1 MKKFLSFFL
10 ALTLL
15 FAFSACKK
23 ANNISSESDIDIQS
37 VVSGIDTS
45 TQDTTISNDDVENDS
60 SLPTTPS
67 EQTTSSKNTETSKPT
82 TSSNSSNNSDTPQL
96 NSSSSYD
103 NIHTPPPQ
111 PDKLEEKVILPEIID
126 TYQEKY
132 RPNYLLGNCR
142 NLKGNPL
149 VVLLF
154 IDDDESSWS
163 AEEVKEYTNK
173 YVKEGLTYLEDKAK
187 EWGVELNFTIK
198 SYSTPHTN
206 NTLRYEG
213 SVIRDLRING
223 SSKDVLAQA
232 AYDMGYSSNWELYSK
247 FRTEHESNDD
257 VIFLTFINKAG
268 KSYTRHFIS
277 TGRTSYSEH
286 CVLFSDYLE
295 GDSFGCRASTVA
307 HELLHLFGA
316 EDFYNGFRE
325 VLAYQKYPKDIMLWM
340 PTEAYEN
347 EIGDF
352 TAYTIGWTDIIP
364 QICYNEY
371 WWK

>member
-1 MKKFLSFFL
+1 MKRFLSICL
-10 ALTLL
+10 VICISLL
-15 FAFSACKK
+15 CMGCGKVAEPLGSLDTDSDFSSTASITE
-23 ANNISSESDIDIQS
+23 NIIPESDIYLPTTTSVLSTSSES
-37 VVSGIDTS
+37 VV
-45 TQDTTISNDDVENDS
+45 
-60 SLPTTPS
+60 
-67 EQTTSSKNTETSKPT
+67 TSSPESQHS
-82 TSSNSSNNSDTPQL
+82 SSNHNTPAPSSSNP
-96 NSSSSYD
+96 SSVIPSS
-103 NIHTPPPQ
+103 Q
-111 PDKLEEKVILPEIID
+111 PDEPKDPVILPEIID
-126 TYQEKY
+126 TYQEEY
-132 RPNYLLGNCR
+132 RPNYMLGNCR

-163 AEEVKEYTNK
+163 AEQVTEYTNK
-173 YVKEGLTYLEDKAK
+173 HVNVGLQYLEDKAK
-187 EWGVELNFTIK
+187 EWNVDLNFTVK
-198 SYSTPHTN
+198 SYSTPLSEY
-206 NTLRYEG
+206 TLKYEG
-213 SVIRDLRING
+213 SVIRDLRISG
-223 SSKDVLAQA
+223 SSKDVLDQA
-232 AYDMGYSSNWELYSK
+232 ARDMGYPSNWELYSK
-247 FRTEHESNDD
+247 FKTEHGGNDD

-316 EDFYNGFRE
+316 EDFYNGYRE
-325 VLAYQKYPKDIMLWM
+325 FLAYQIYPKDIMLWM
-340 PTEAYEN
+340 PTDAYEN

-352 TAYTIGWTDIIP
+352 TAYTLGWTDTIP